1 MVSPNLP
8 MMVSVSEMPSVGG
21 TLQGTASK
29 EVVGVGPQPGDDA
42 DSTLRD
48 SVVLGANDGG
58 SRSAALAAP
67 GYSRTGVWGCL
78 GCAHQALPVVPPH
91 TSTRGGWGMR

>member
-21 TLQGTASK
+21 TLQGTASQ

-78 GCAHQALPVVPPH
+78 GCAHQALPVVPPPH
-91 TSTRGGWGMR
+91 IN